1 MKEFG
6 LYTIK
11 QSYIDK
17 FSLVDPGIADL
28 KGTKRPFVCV
38 KDRNGRNWLVPL
50 ASINP
55 NDASYAAKMAKYR
68 DFLRLDKQQAEKDNN
83 PLMRAIH
90 VVEDLT
96 GLHAKGYYS
105 VIEYYNA
112 IPVKHKYCK
121 KYRDSRRQQ
130 IIVSDKA
137 RQRTIKK
144 VLKLNLAERSQGRY
158 VGFIKN
164 KISNGY
170 SNFETYSKQCIEIRS
185 ELYKDHTKRLRQD
198 AERKEVARQRA
209 EEKQRKKELRQMV
222 RRQTA
227 ISEAA
232 PMSREQQIAALISV
246 CKQRITSEID
256 RDQTRER
263 QAEQARQ
270 VGQAKPTGA
279 KAPGGKAKGK
289 APRGK

>member
-130 IIVSDKA
+130 IIVSDRA

-144 VLKLNLAERSQGRY
+144 VLKLNLAERNQGRY

-209 EEKQRKKELRQMV
+209 EEKQRKKELRQTV
-222 RRQTA
+222 RQQTA

>member
-209 EEKQRKKELRQMV
+209 EEKQRKKNNY
-222 RRQTA
+222 
-227 ISEAA
+227 
-232 PMSREQQIAALISV
+232 
-246 CKQRITSEID
+246 KFNYKITSDVIW
-256 RDQTRER
+256 
-263 QAEQARQ
+263 
-270 VGQAKPTGA
+270 G
-279 KAPGGKAKGK
+279 
-289 APRGK
+289 